1 MDMSAFT
8 PPSSRMTAHDPVDD
22 ILSHHGLHA
31 PWTILPATGV
41 ANRIYATRD
50 VVLRVATD
58 HPEARPDARTESVA
72 APIARAAG
80 VLTPRLLAFDDSR
93 RLADRPYTIWERIHG
108 ETLGLMQPGAPSPS
122 TWIGVVEQLAMLH
135 RGVDACPDPNRW
147 LDEPERERDLR
158 PLLARVASAG
168 HLTRHEADDVEQWM
182 RALEPAIAVTPTP
195 RFLHDD
201 IHAMNVMCTAD
212 GTLLAILDWGD
223 AGWGDP
229 TLDFARIPLAAVPAA
244 LAVYER
250 AAPGLLGERP
260 EARILWDK
268 LHHALDDLIDDRQAF
283 AALQRSV
290 HAADPLWRAAIGI
303 PGF

>member
-1 MDMSAFT
+1 
-8 PPSSRMTAHDPVDD
+8 MTVHDPVDD
-22 ILSHHGLHA
+22 ILRHHGVLA
-31 PWTILPATGV
+31 PWTVLPATGV

-58 HPEARPDARTESVA
+58 HPEALPDARTESVA

-80 VLTPRLLAFDDSR
+80 VRTPRLLAFDDSR
-93 RLADRPYTIWERIHG
+93 RHVDRPYSIWERIHG
-108 ETLGLMQPGAPSPS
+108 ETLGLMQRRAQSAT
-122 TWIGVVEQLAMLH
+122 TWIEVVEQLAVLH
-135 RGVDACPDPNRW
+135 RGADACPDPNRW

-168 HLTRHEADDVEQWM
+168 LLTPHEAEDVEQWM

-195 RFLHDD
+195 RLLHND
-201 IHAMNVMCTAD
+201 IHAMNVMCTAE
-212 GTLLAILDWGD
+212 GRLLAILDWGD

-229 TLDFARIPLAAVPAA
+229 TLDFARIPLAAIPAA

-250 AAPGLLGERP
+250 DAPGLLGERP

-268 LHHALDDLIDDRQAF
+268 LHHALDDLIDDRQPF
-283 AALQRSV
+283 AALQRLGFQ
-290 HAADPLWRAAIGI
+290 DFRI
-303 PGF
+303 PGFQD